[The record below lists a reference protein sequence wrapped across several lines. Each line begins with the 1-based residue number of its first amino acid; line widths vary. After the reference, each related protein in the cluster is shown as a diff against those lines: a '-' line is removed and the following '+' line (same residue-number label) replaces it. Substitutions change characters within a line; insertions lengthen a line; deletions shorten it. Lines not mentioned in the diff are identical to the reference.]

1 MKRYATYLR
10 VSTQKQGAQGLGISA
25 QRSMCENF
33 IRQNNGEQTREFM
46 DIESGTHRDRK
57 GLWDAIEYCNKSQ
70 CGLVIAKLD
79 RLARDVEFTFKV
91 INTGIDI
98 HFTDMPVVNSMILGV
113 FASVAQYEREM
124 VSSRTKQALAAK
136 RARGEKLGG
145 ACTAWQESYKNK
157 QETEI
162 KKIAMERG
170 RTKRMRN
177 QQSRDMVAFK
187 MVLKK
192 VFPRYTKSDNPADW
206 QWAFITTKETYRKQ
220 ILSLMA
226 DYKELD
232 GTLFVKWDF
241 NDDNGY
247 NIQKL
252 RNFLFSFKRSYTN

>member
-247 NIQKL
+247 NVQKL